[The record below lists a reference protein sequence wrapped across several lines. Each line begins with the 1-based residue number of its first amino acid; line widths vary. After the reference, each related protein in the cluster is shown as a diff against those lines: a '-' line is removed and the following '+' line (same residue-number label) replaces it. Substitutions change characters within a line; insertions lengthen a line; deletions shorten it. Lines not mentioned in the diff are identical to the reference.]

1 MRASRTGTFDL
12 DGNSE
17 HAWETMGKAG
27 KRNWGKIRQAFKDAL
42 PEGSDFNRV
51 DCLNLLMFLAHNP
64 NEGLLIQ
71 DLELR
76 LPDLGPK
83 VESIVSKLIELGL
96 VKNSLQQGTRLSPK
110 AIELM
115 SGGGD
120 AEKSR
125 AGEQE

>member
-1 MRASRTGTFDL
+1 MATQSNRAETFELVGTAVK
-12 DGNSE
+12 
-17 HAWETMGKAG
+17 AWKTMGKSG
-27 KRNWGKIRQAFKDAL
+27 KRDWSKVRQAFKDAL
-42 PEGSDFNRV
+42 PVNSDFNRA
-51 DCLNLLMFLAHNP
+51 DSLNLLMFLAHNP

-96 VKNSLQQGTRLSPK
+96 VKNSRQHGTQLSPK

-115 SGGGD
+115 SASPKEN
-120 AEKSR
+120 AE
-125 AGEQE
+125 

>member
-1 MRASRTGTFDL
+1 M
-12 DGNSE
+12 GNP
-17 HAWETMGKAG
+17 G
-27 KRNWGKIRQAFKDAL
+27 KRDWSRVRQAFKEAL
-42 PEGSDFNRV
+42 PETPDFNRV

-83 VESIVSKLIELGL
+83 VESIVSKLIALGL
-96 VKNSLQQGTRLSPK
+96 VKNSRQQGTQLSPA

-115 SGGGD
+115 S
-120 AEKSR
+120 APRKE
-125 AGEQE
+125 EIE